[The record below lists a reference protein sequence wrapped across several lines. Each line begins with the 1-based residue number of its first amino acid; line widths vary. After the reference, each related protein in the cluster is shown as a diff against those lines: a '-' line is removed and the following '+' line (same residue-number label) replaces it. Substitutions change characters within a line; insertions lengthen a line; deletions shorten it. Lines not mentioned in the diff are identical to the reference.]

1 MFQDEDSFNA
11 AGLDLVNDLH
21 GGERRLSPGQG
32 DAGDQGDEGDGEQR
46 PGESHHLCVSYSR
59 YSLRMVGLHS
69 GETFNS
75 RLSQYKVKI
84 QSLQQFLILL

>member
-11 AGLDLVNDLH
+11 AGLDPVHDLQ
-21 GGERRLSPGQG
+21 GGERGLSVGQG
-32 DAGDQGDEGDGEQR
+32 DAGDQGDEGDGEQC

-59 YSLRMVGLHS
+59 YSLHS
-69 GETFNS
+69 RETFNS